1 MKTPLVSN
9 NKFVQIDQP
18 KSNGILLI
26 GGRDTEPCNDNKCTN
41 NKYLQK
47 DNYLSEFE
55 TEYEKNKV
63 RENLGIS
70 SEYTLK
76 WGNISGYIED
86 QKDLFKY
93 YEELR
98 DSFNEDL
105 LSKVDKDFIKGEN
118 AVTQIAY
125 SNSAYPNMKT
135 LEDAL
140 NTLLYKDLTVSI
152 TCIPNIKEKG
162 EIVTSIIYSW
172 EYNKEGITM
181 QSFNNEVLDN
191 NVRTFT
197 LEGNFNQNTT
207 GTLTASDGIK
217 EIQASAY
224 LKFYPAIYYG
234 VSSLDNLN
242 SSDIVKFNSKLQSTR
257 NSTITV
263 DCTNDKSNY
272 IYICI
277 PYEYGAAS
285 FKVGGFEGGFRLISD
300 NFQFQK
306 YSNTIIRY
314 RIYKSDNGGLGST
327 TITIL

>member
-1 MKTPLVSN
+1 MKTLLGLSESN
-9 NKFVQIDQP
+9 SLMLSP
-18 KSNGILLI
+18 
-26 GGRDTEPCNDNKCTN
+26 KCTESCN
-41 NKYLQK
+41 GNTCYTQPYLRK
-47 DNYLSEFE
+47 DNYLSEFQ

-76 WGNISGYIED
+76 WGNISGYIEE
-86 QKDLFKY
+86 QKDLCKY
-93 YEELR
+93 FQELR
-98 DSFNEDL
+98 DSFNKDL

-125 SNSAYPNMKT
+125 SNSAYPNIKT

-152 TCIPNIKEKG
+152 SCSPNLKEKG
-162 EIVTSIIYSW
+162 EIVTSITYTW
-172 EYNKEGITM
+172 KYNKDSITR
-181 QSFNNEVLDN
+181 QTFNDEVLDN
-191 NVRTFT
+191 NIRTFIVK
-197 LEGNFNQNTT
+197 GNFNYDVT
-207 GTLTASDGIK
+207 GTIKGTDGTK
-217 EIQASAY
+217 EIQASTY

-234 VSSLDNLN
+234 VSSLDSLN

-263 DCTNDKSNY
+263 DGTNDKSNH

-277 PYEYGAAS
+277 PYEYGSAS
-285 FKVGGFEGGFRLISD
+285 FKVGGFEGGFQLISD